1 MRWNSMLKTPVYQVI
16 ENDIKEKIKKGEL
29 NHGDMIHS
37 ENELK
42 EMYSVSRMTVRQALN
57 NLVNEGYLYR
67 HKGKGTFVNNIKIEK
82 KMQGLIGFTEEM
94 RRMNKKVSSK
104 IITFDTIKADDEV
117 ASKLFLE
124 VNEEVFFIERVRY
137 GDDIPV
143 LFEQLYIPKRIFKD
157 MSQKIME
164 SSFYDYIE
172 SVLNIKIS
180 HCVQTM
186 EAKSASIRI
195 AEMLEIQ
202 KPAPVLYMT
211 RNTFLDRGFPF
222 EYVKAYYRADQYRFI
237 QHSVR

>member
-1 MRWNSMLKTPVYQVI
+1 MKTPVYQVI
-16 ENDIKEKIKKGEL
+16 ENDIKDKIQKGEL
-29 NHGDMIHS
+29 KHGDMIHS

-42 EMYSVSRMTVRQALN
+42 DMYFVSRMTVRQALN

-94 RRMNKKVSSK
+94 RRMNKRVRSK
-104 IITFDTIKADDEV
+104 IITFDTMKADDEI
-117 ASKLFLE
+117 ASKLFLKSGDD
-124 VNEEVFFIERVRY
+124 VYSIERIRY

-143 LFEQLYIPKRIFKD
+143 LFERLYIPVSIFKD
-157 MSQKIME
+157 MDQKIME
-164 SSFYDYIE
+164 SSFYEYIE
-172 SVLNIKIS
+172 NQLNIKIS
-180 HCVQTM
+180 YCIQTL
-186 EAKSASIRI
+186 EAKSSNPRVS
-195 AEMLEIQ
+195 EMLEIQ
-202 KPAPVLYMT
+202 KSSPVLFMT

>member
-1 MRWNSMLKTPVYQVI
+1 MMKTPVYQVI
-16 ENDIKEKIKKGEL
+16 ENDIKEKIKNGDLKHGE
-29 NHGDMIHS
+29 MINS

-42 EMYSVSRMTVRQALN
+42 EMYSVSRMTVRQALS

-94 RRMNKKVSSK
+94 RRMNKKVRNK
-104 IITFDTIKADDEV
+104 LITYEIIKADDEV
-117 ASKLFLE
+117 SSKLFLE
-124 VNEEVFFIERVRY
+124 TGDEVYLIERIRY
-137 GDDIPV
+137 GDDVPV
-143 LFEQLYIPKRIFKD
+143 LFEKLYIPRKIIKD
-157 MSQKIME
+157 MDSKVME

-172 SVLNIKIS
+172 NQLNIKIS
-180 HCVQTM
+180 YCIQTL
-186 EAKSASIRI
+186 EAKSANTRI
-195 AEMLEIQ
+195 SEMLEVQ
-202 KPAPVLYMT
+202 KNSPVLYMT

>member
-1 MRWNSMLKTPVYQVI
+1 
-16 ENDIKEKIKKGEL
+16 
-29 NHGDMIHS
+29 
-37 ENELK
+37 
-42 EMYSVSRMTVRQALN
+42 
-57 NLVNEGYLYR
+57 
-67 HKGKGTFVNNIKIEK
+67 
-82 KMQGLIGFTEEM
+82 MQGLIGFTEEM
-94 RRMNKKVSSK
+94 RRMNKKVKSK
-104 IITFDTIKADDEV
+104 IITFETIKADDEV

-124 VNEEVFFIERVRY
+124 VGDEVFFIERIRY

-143 LFEQLYIPKRIFKD
+143 LFEQLHIPKHIFKD

-172 SVLNIKIS
+172 NNLNIKIS

-186 EAKSASIRI
+186 EAKAANTRVS
-195 AEMLEIQ
+195 EMLEIQ
-202 KPAPVLYMT
+202 KSAPVLYMT

>member
-1 MRWNSMLKTPVYQVI
+1 MKTPVYQVI
-16 ENDIKEKIKKGEL
+16 ENDIKDKIQKGEL
-29 NHGDMIHS
+29 KHGDMINS

-42 EMYSVSRMTVRQALN
+42 DMYFVSRMTVRQALN

-94 RRMNKKVSSK
+94 RRMNKRVRSK
-104 IITFDTIKADDEV
+104 IITFDTMKADDEI
-117 ASKLFLE
+117 ASKLFLKPGDD
-124 VNEEVFFIERVRY
+124 VYSIERVRY

-143 LFEQLYIPKRIFKD
+143 LFERLFIPVSLFKEMD
-157 MSQKIME
+157 QKIME

-172 SVLNIKIS
+172 NHLNIKIS
-180 HCVQTM
+180 HCIQTL
-186 EAKSASIRI
+186 EAKSSNPRVS
-195 AEMLEIQ
+195 EMLEIQ
-202 KPAPVLYMT
+202 KSSPVLFMT